1 MDESFRIGTW
11 RKSMDSNPLLQ
22 RAPLGRCLERGHTL
36 PPGGVTY
43 GKANYKT
50 DSGTAGA
57 LKYSPLNERIKSAA
71 PLELEKDFIKLNR
84 IGVRQ
89 GVLTA
94 QDQKNFRAQHDIRL
108 PPPAREIRT
117 RNCPPPDIVFGRPSR
132 PRSPIYDVIEHKFQ
146 RNWLLQQKARDE
158 AREQRIADETKKAKT
173 VQLNSLVLKRNNATR
188 QTVEEGPLWQMP
200 RFQKQHATVQSFRSD
215 LERERSFAAYRN
227 TEATRLGKLIS
238 KVGPCTRAD
247 TRSLLEFVHNLHIT

>member
-1 MDESFRIGTW
+1 MGMEDSFRIGTW

-43 GKANYKT
+43 GMPNYKT

-71 PLELEKDFIKLNR
+71 PLDLEKDFIKLNR

-89 GVLTA
+89 GIVTA
-94 QDQKNFRAQHDIRL
+94 QDQKNFRADRDIRRA
-108 PPPAREIRT
+108 PPARETRT
-117 RNCPPPDIVFGRPSR
+117 RYCPPPDIVFGQKSR

-146 RNWLLQQKARDE
+146 RNWLIQQKARDE
-158 AREQRIADETKKAKT
+158 TREQKKFDETKK
-173 VQLNSLVLKRNNATR
+173 SNAATSR
-188 QTVEEGPLWQMP
+188 KG
-200 RFQKQHATVQSFRSD
+200 ATVANEQ
-215 LERERSFAAYRN
+215 
-227 TEATRLGKLIS
+227 I
-238 KVGPCTRAD
+238 
-247 TRSLLEFVHNLHIT
+247 